1 METEKSSEGKNQKEE
16 PTFEFYRSDD
26 VGHYS
31 RTGELR
37 KSRRT
42 VMEGIAGLLHSA
54 AAIDRWLNNT
64 PMSAFTPGV
73 VVAEQILTAHA
84 AELAMKHL
92 LRLKERRYD
101 KIHDLDKLYDLF
113 TNEEKCIIEKEYKN
127 CRQNSSTFP
136 GWETVEAVFSKCSKA
151 SVDWRFN
158 MIEGKELDAVIP
170 SFLRDA
176 AISVL
181 SLQFPRGYLTLDPR
195 SRKVRQSLQEI
206 FEVKDKMFWRG
217 YDV

>member
-1 METEKSSEGKNQKEE
+1 
-16 PTFEFYRSDD
+16 
-26 VGHYS
+26 
-31 RTGELR
+31 
-37 KSRRT
+37 
-42 VMEGIAGLLHSA
+42 
-54 AAIDRWLNNT
+54 
-64 PMSAFTPGV
+64 
-73 VVAEQILTAHA
+73 
-84 AELAMKHL
+84 
-92 LRLKERRYD
+92 
-101 KIHDLDKLYDLF
+101 
-113 TNEEKCIIEKEYKN
+113 
-127 CRQNSSTFP
+127 
-136 GWETVEAVFSKCSKA
+136 
-151 SVDWRFN
+151 